1 MGHISPPQNPTTD
14 LATLPPQAQQIIKSL
29 QDKLFAIQ
37 HKDVLRLGD
46 GNALFI
52 REAGAEK
59 RAFKAKVELSCPDQF
74 CFISKKPMIC
84 APGLE
89 KANQYAGIEI
99 FKPQKLIANGG
110 QEVMNPY
117 YTMDANGMVSN
128 IAMRGIGI
136 GYGPLGNLAAVDQTI
151 IINMSTVLLQ
161 ELQAKLK
168 YNPTI
173 AVLGLKDRRPVEF
186 KASIMGYDEREHKRV
201 VKKIETVATDD
212 NWIFIPVFG
221 LTGYWLNVSAPDVL
235 DIFDGYIQKQ
245 RFIERTANTIL
256 RRQIL
261 SLHPAIGTKTPVVTC
276 ADKGFEKAYI
286 VVYGYQ
292 PETDDAQKK
301 RKELEALVSKLS
313 QGEKLAN
320 MDVVVKEDDV
330 SDVVPDVH
338 ASEAADPSEIPL
350 APVRPGFEDEDDN
363 SFDGN
368 VESSDLKEDHE
379 ADNPFPPT
387 HVEPT
392 ASESLPNAQPS
403 AASTKSPAEELKEVF
418 GNAALKPA
426 AQKACAEMKTSYSE
440 IRKAK
445 PEAISEFVNLVRKF
459 ANN

>member
-1 MGHISPPQNPTTD
+1 MNPKANTTTD
-14 LATLPPQAQQIIKSL
+14 LATLPAKAQQMIKGL
-29 QDKLFAIQ
+29 QDRLTAIQ
-37 HKDVLRLGD
+37 QKDVLRLGD

-52 REAGAEK
+52 REAGVEK
-59 RAFKAKVELSCPDQF
+59 RAFKVKVELSCPDQF
-74 CFISKKPMIC
+74 CFIAKKPMIC

-89 KANQYAGIEI
+89 KANQYAGIDI

-117 YTMDANGMVSN
+117 FTVDSNGMVSS

-136 GYGPLGNLAAVDQTI
+136 GYSPLGNLAAVDQTI

-173 AVLGLKDRRPVEF
+173 AVLGLKDRRPNEF
-186 KASIMGYDEREHKRV
+186 KASIMDYDPRERKRV
-201 VKKIETVATDD
+201 VKKVETVETDD

-235 DIFDGYIQKQ
+235 DIFDGYVQKQ

-276 ADKGFEKAYI
+276 AEKGQEAAFI
-286 VVYGYQ
+286 VVYGFQ
-292 PETDDAQKK
+292 PESGDAQKK
-301 RKELEALVSKLS
+301 RKEMEALVSRLAK
-313 QGEKLAN
+313 GEKLAD
-320 MDVVVKEDDV
+320 MEVVVKEDDV

-338 ASEAADPSEIPL
+338 ASEAADPSEIAI
-350 APVRPGFEDEDDN
+350 APIRPGFEDEDD
-363 SFDGN
+363 SGFDGEVYEEEQ
-368 VESSDLKEDHE
+368 VEIWDGE
-379 ADNPFPPT
+379 ATAAPV
-387 HVEPT
+387 HVEP
-392 ASESLPNAQPS
+392 LPPETS
-403 AASTKSPAEELKEVF
+403 AALETNPAEDLKSIF
-418 GNAALKPA
+418 SNAAMKPF

-445 PEAISEFVNLVRKF
+445 PEAINEFVALVRKF
-459 ANN
+459 ANS